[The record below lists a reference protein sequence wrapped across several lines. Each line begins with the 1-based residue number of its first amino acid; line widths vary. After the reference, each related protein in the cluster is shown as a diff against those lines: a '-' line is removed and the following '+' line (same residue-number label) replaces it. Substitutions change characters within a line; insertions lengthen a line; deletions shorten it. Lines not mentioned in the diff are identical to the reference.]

1 MWQLSTLSYKGFAG
15 SKAGLVRLR
24 FREEVSKSTM
34 SEVESI
40 QSGPEFAAF
49 IGIDWADQKHTWSL
63 QTAGSKQRESGEL
76 EHTPEAVE
84 AWVAHLYQRFGQRS
98 IAVAVEQSR
107 GALVFMLNKYE
118 LFHLFPVPGQ
128 MAGSMRQA
136 LYPSGAKDDPRDADL
151 LLDLLLQHRNKLR
164 RQSPD
169 SEATR
174 RVQNLVEERRK
185 LVDEKTAQIN
195 RLTDHLKVYFP
206 QMLEWFGRLDTELVC
221 ALLERWP
228 ALEELQKASPASLRA
243 FFRKHRCRD
252 RERIEGRVEAIRR
265 ALPAIQDRAVIE
277 AKSAAVKVIVQLVRV
292 LVEGIEVLDG
302 QIEEAAAAHP
312 DFFIFNSLP
321 GAGPVMAPRLLAA
334 FGSQRERFR
343 SAREIQSFSGIAP
356 VTESSGKRKW
366 VHFRWACPKFLRQS
380 FHEWAGHSI
389 VQSEWARVYY
399 QQQRG
404 KGNTHHAAVRALA
417 FKWIRIVFR
426 CWQDGIAYDENR
438 YLATLV
444 KRGSPLGTGRSCGK
458 TL

>member
-1 MWQLSTLSYKGFAG
+1 M
-15 SKAGLVRLR
+15 
-24 FREEVSKSTM
+24 M
-34 SEVESI
+34 SEVESVS
-40 QSGPEFAAF
+40 QEPHFAAF
-49 IGIDWADQKHTWSL
+49 VGIDWADQKHVWCL
-63 QTAGSKQRESGEL
+63 QAAGSEKRESGEL

-84 AWVAHLYQRFGQRS
+84 AWVGQLGQRFGNRP

-107 GALVFMLNKYE
+107 GALVFMLSKYGP
-118 LFHLFPVPGQ
+118 FHLFPVPAQ
-128 MAGSMRQA
+128 MAASMRQA

-164 RQSPD
+164 RLSPD
-169 SEATR
+169 SEATH

-195 RLTDHLKVYFP
+195 RLTDHLKVYYP
-206 QMLEWFGRLDTELVC
+206 QMLEWFGRLDSELVC

-243 FFRKHRCRD
+243 FLRKHRCRD
-252 RERIEGRVEAIRR
+252 RERIEQRMEAIRR
-265 ALPAIQDRAVIE
+265 AIPAIQDRAVIE
-277 AKSAAVKVIVQLVRV
+277 AKSAAVKVIVQLVRI
-292 LVEGIEVLDG
+292 LVEGIEDLDG

-312 DFFIFNSLP
+312 DFFIFSSLP

-334 FGSQRERFR
+334 FGSQRERYR

-389 VQSEWARVYY
+389 VQSEWARAYY
-399 QQQRG
+399 QQQRS

-426 CWQDGIAYDENR
+426 CWQDGVAYDENT
-438 YLATLV
+438 YLAALV
-444 KRGSPLGTGRSCGK
+444 KRGSRLGTGVAMGK